1 MERLPASTAEE
12 LYSSRV
18 KKGDMVSFFE
28 NPVLVDAE
36 RAVVEG
42 AFASELL
49 ARLAVVTAQAEGLPI

>member
-49 ARLAVVTAQAEGLPI
+49 ARLAVVTA